1 MDKKTENIYKNLE
14 VQVDKLFKHSR
25 QGSYKTR
32 ERYNAGTKRFC
43 KFLAENFQ
51 SKKFANVE
59 DKHIKAYVEYMQTN
73 HLSAST
79 IKTELASIR
88 FAHDMVSQPRCQ
100 TLAGNEVYDLEK
112 RSFGGVDRTWT
123 QKEYESMV
131 NKAFATGNSR
141 IGYALQLA
149 RNQGV
154 RIHEVFKI
162 DRSMAEYA
170 IKTGELTIKGKGGKI
185 RTVPVTDKTKN
196 IFKNAMQDINRG
208 NKLFVNADEKTHNV
222 IKETQNFI
230 YNHREFCTDRTNGTT
245 ITFHGLRHVFAQE
258 KYNEFIQKGNTEYWA
273 REHVSQLLGHER
285 DDVTRI
291 YLNQ

>member
-32 ERYNAGTKRFC
+32 ERYNAGTKKFC

-59 DKHIKAYVEYMQTN
+59 DKHIKAYVDYMQTKQ
-73 HLSAST
+73 LSAST
-79 IKTELASIR
+79 IKTELSAIR
-88 FAHDMVSQPRCQ
+88 FAHHMVSEPRCQ

-112 RSFGGVDRTWT
+112 RNFGGVDRTWT
-123 QKEYESMV
+123 EKEYKGMV
-131 NKAFATGNSR
+131 DKAFATGNGR
-141 IGYALQLA
+141 VGYALQLA
-149 RNQGV
+149 RNEGLRV
-154 RIHEVFKI
+154 HEIFKI
-162 DRSMAEYA
+162 DRSMAEKA
-170 IKTGELTIKGKGGKI
+170 IRTGELTIKGKGGKE
-185 RTVPVTDKTKN
+185 RTVPITDATKN
-196 IFKNAMQDINRG
+196 NLKDAMQEINRG
-208 NKLFVNADEKTHNV
+208 NKLFVNANEKTHLV

-230 YNHREFCTDRTNGTT
+230 YNHRNSCTDRTNGTT
-245 ITFHGLRHVFAQE
+245 ITIHGLRHTWAQE
-258 KYNEFIQKGNTEYWA
+258 KYNEFIQKGHTEYWA
-273 REHVSQLLGHER
+273 REHVSRLLGHER